1 MGKKKVCFLHRYIAL
16 MLASMIWVSGCN
28 EVKEIST
35 PISTNSTHYEMVDL
49 SHHSKSLSLVAVG
62 DHLIHGAVY
71 KAAYDPTK
79 DDYEFSTMYA
89 SICPLI
95 ADYDIRYINFETLMA
110 GEAYG
115 YSGYPAFNGPSQGID
130 DLVDCGF
137 NWMSLS
143 SNHSFDKGAQAVHDT
158 VVGFLAELRAG
169 TASTKTRAEVAG
181 SGKKPFKQKGL
192 GRARAGSTR
201 NPVWRHGGVAFGPKP
216 RSFATKLNAKV
227 KRLALK
233 RSFSEKVKE
242 GSVIVLENFDLQ
254 DYKTKNAVAVL
265 KAFKAEAAKVLI
277 AVKEYEDNQLRA
289 TGNLP
294 LAILIKAASVNT
306 YQVLYSDKLMFTK
319 EALDEFVKRLA

>member
-1 MGKKKVCFLHRYIAL
+1 M
-16 MLASMIWVSGCN
+16 SMN
-28 EVKEIST
+28 
-35 PISTNSTHYEMVDL
+35 VDIL
-49 SHHSKSLSLVAVG
+49 NMKGEKVG
-62 DHLIHGAVY
+62 DY
-71 KAAYDPTK
+71 T
-79 DDYEFSTMYA
+79 
-89 SICPLI
+89 
-95 ADYDIRYINFETLMA
+95 
-110 GEAYG
+110 
-115 YSGYPAFNGPSQGID
+115 ID
-130 DLVDCGF
+130 DTCLE
-137 NWMSLS
+137 
-143 SNHSFDKGAQAVHDT
+143 FDKGAQAVHDA
-158 VVGFLAELRAG
+158 VVAFLAENRAG
-169 TASTKTRAEVAG
+169 TASVKTRAEVAG